1 MSNMLEI
8 LLGLICSLMGI
19 ALAYVVL
26 VSLLMGIQFV
36 SKRKI
41 FNSQYAE
48 TAVTQDVSQT

>member
-1 MSNMLEI
+1 MANVLEI

-36 SKRKI
+36 SKKKI
-41 FNSQYAE
+41 FNPHYAE
-48 TAVTQDVSQT
+48 TAVAKDISET

>member
-1 MSNMLEI
+1 MANVLEI

-36 SKRKI
+36 SKKI
-41 FNSQYAE
+41 NLHYAE
-48 TAVTQDVSQT
+48 TAVAKDVSET

>member
-1 MSNMLEI
+1 MFNILEI

-36 SKRKI
+36 SKKKI
-41 FNSQYAE
+41 FKSQYAE
-48 TAVTQDVSQT
+48 TAVAQDVSET